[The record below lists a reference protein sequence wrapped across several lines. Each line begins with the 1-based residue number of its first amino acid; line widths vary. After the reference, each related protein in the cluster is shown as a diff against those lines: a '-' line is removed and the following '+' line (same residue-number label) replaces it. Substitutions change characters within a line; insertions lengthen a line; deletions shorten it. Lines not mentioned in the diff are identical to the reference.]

1 VATRQAPPPSYRA
14 IALAACA
21 ASAVA
26 VIAAFTHLPPVALE
40 TWLLFGT
47 MAAISAVVVLDLP
60 MGVSVNPQGGIAL
73 AAAYLFGWPV
83 AVVLSGLSLI
93 VLWARSHRS
102 VWKGMLESGALISA
116 TVAAGLLLPDR
127 VAGTTLREF
136 LIFVAAGGVFGAVD
150 AGIRLSGRWAM
161 ADLPRVMR
169 WPIATRAFAMSA
181 LMAPVAF
188 ILVLLYLTYGDPGA
202 LLGFAAWVLASA
214 ALKGSY
220 DAAIVGRR
228 LSETNRRLEEAL
240 VAVERLA
247 ISDPLTGLYNRRH
260 FETRLDE
267 EFKRELRDSTPFSL
281 LLIDLADF
289 KAINE
294 RFGHLGGD
302 LVLQQFARVL
312 DGAVRP
318 GDLVF
323 RYGGDEFAILL
334 PRTGGA
340 DGEAVAARIVDLVSA
355 SPLLVRGKPIDVAI
369 DTGVAGAPEDAKDA
383 DTLVALAE
391 ANLYEA
397 QDRRRARRGAAAQE
411 PAGTTGAAARA
422 GAQETQSGAGA
433 ERPAPSDTG
442 TNAIG

>member
-1 VATRQAPPPSYRA
+1 VTKRFVAPASYRA
-14 IALAACA
+14 IAVTAGAVSLV
-21 ASAVA
+21 AVA
-26 VIAAFTHLPPVALE
+26 AAVTHLPPVPAE

-47 MAAISAVVVLDLP
+47 MATLSGVIALDLP
-60 MGVSVNPQGGIAL
+60 MVVSINPQGGIAL

-83 AVVLSGLSLI
+83 AVILTALSLI
-93 VLWARSHRS
+93 VLWARTQRS
-102 VWKGMLESGALISA
+102 VWKGLLESGALICGTA
-116 TVAAGLLLPDR
+116 AAGLMLPDH
-127 VAGTTLREF
+127 VASSTFREF
-136 LIFVAAGGVFGAVD
+136 LMFVIAGGTLGAVD
-150 AGIRLSGRWAM
+150 AGIRLAGRWAM
-161 ADLPRVMR
+161 ADLPLVMR
-169 WPIATRAFAMSA
+169 WPIAVRAFVASA
-181 LMAPVAF
+181 IMAPVAF

-202 LLGFAAWVLASA
+202 LLGFAAWVLGSA

-220 DAAIVGRR
+220 DAAVVGRR
-228 LSETNRRLEEAL
+228 LSETNRKLEEAL

-267 EFKRELRDSTPFSL
+267 EFKRELRDSTPFT
-281 LLIDLADF
+281 LILMDLADF
-289 KAINE
+289 KAVND

-334 PRTGGA
+334 PRTAKA
-340 DGEAVAARIVDLVSA
+340 DGDVVAARIVELVSA
-355 SPLLVRGKPIDVAI
+355 VPLLVRGKPVDVTI
-369 DTGVAGAPEDAKDA
+369 DTGVANAPDDAKDA

-397 QDRRRARRGAAAQE
+397 QDLRRAGRATAPPAPAATPPE
-411 PAGTTGAAARA
+411 PPEGPPSQGGTSVSTD
-422 GAQETQSGAGA
+422 
-433 ERPAPSDTG
+433 RPAATDRG